1 MSIEEIIGFVT
12 GALCVWLAVRQNVWT
27 FPIGLANNAVYVI
40 LFASTGL
47 YAGAGLQVVYLVLGA
62 LGWYWWVRG
71 GEAHRALTV
80 RRTPAWVWPAAAVGA
95 AAATALLVW
104 VLSTWTDSTV
114 PFWDALTTSTSLV
127 AQLMLGRKWVGSWW
141 VWIVTDVMLVGLYA
155 SQGLWLTAVLYVGFI
170 GLCALGL
177 RDWSAELRAGT
188 HTGTGAGTP
197 TEPDGAAPAAR
208 QDAR

>member
-1 MSIEEIIGFVT
+1 MFTIGHHSGGVGRLWA
-12 GALCVWLAVRQNVWT
+12 GAALAVV
-27 FPIGLANNAVYVI
+27 
-40 LFASTGL
+40 
-47 YAGAGLQVVYLVLGA
+47 LV
-62 LGWYWWVRG
+62 G
-71 GEAHRALTV
+71 G
-80 RRTPAWVWPAAAVGA
+80 GS
-95 AAATALLVW
+95 AAATAQLVL
-104 VLSTWTDSTV
+104 VLWTWTDSTV

-177 RDWSAELRAGT
+177 RDWSAELG
-188 HTGTGAGTP
+188 TGTGSGTA
-197 TEPDGAAPAAR
+197 TEPDGTEPAAR

>member
-188 HTGTGAGTP
+188 HTGTGAL

-208 QDAR
+208 QDA

>member
-1 MSIEEIIGFVT
+1 VSIEEIIGFVT

-27 FPIGLANNAVYVI
+27 FPIGLANNAVYVV

-80 RRTPAWVWPAAAVGA
+80 RPTPAWVWPAAALSA
-95 AAATALLVW
+95 AAATLLLVW

-155 SQGLWLTAVLYVGFI
+155 SQGLWLTAALYVGFI
-170 GLCALGL
+170 GLCVLGL
-177 RDWSAELRAGT
+177 RDWSAELRTDSTTRTAPE
-188 HTGTGAGTP
+188 H
-197 TEPDGAAPAAR
+197 DGAAPRPLPAP
-208 QDAR
+208 QDAP

>member
-188 HTGTGAGTP
+188 HTSAGTP
-197 TEPDGAAPAAR
+197 TEPDGPVPAVQ